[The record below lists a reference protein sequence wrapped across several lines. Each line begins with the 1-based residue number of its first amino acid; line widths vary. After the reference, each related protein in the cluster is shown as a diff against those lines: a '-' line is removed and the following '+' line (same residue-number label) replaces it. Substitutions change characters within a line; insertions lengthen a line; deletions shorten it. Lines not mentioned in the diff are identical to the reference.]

1 MNEDNTL
8 YASMGKTQ
16 LISMIHFLE
25 KRDEEQTQE
34 NLELKGLIKEL
45 QETHN
50 LKVKSQADL
59 LASIDRLTKQ
69 VADLTENN
77 KKLQQRIDEL
87 LKQIK

>member
-1 MNEDNTL
+1 MSED
-8 YASMGKTQ
+8 YASMDKTQ

-25 KRDEEQTQE
+25 KRDEESKKE
-34 NLELKGLIKEL
+34 NDELKELIKEL

-50 LKVKSQADL
+50 QKLKSQADL

-69 VADLTENN
+69 MADLTEDN
-77 KKLQQRIDEL
+77 KKLQQQIDEL